1 MSGFSVTLDNQLLDA
16 VFKGTSFTTPD
27 KYLALFTSE
36 DGLTTDESATW
47 TPNEVKTIIDEGSS
61 AYARVKMENTIFNT
75 ATNSAVVN
83 NANVEFPVAE
93 KDWGTVSHVA
103 IMDAATAGHV
113 LAWGLIRNPVTL
125 AAQPREVLTGD
136 QFIVRA
142 NTMNIRLNDHPTI

>member
-16 VFKGTSFTTPD
+16 VFTGTSFTTPE
-27 KYLALFTSE
+27 KYLALFTAE
-36 DGLTTDESATW
+36 DGLTTDESTTW
-47 TPNEVKTIIDEGSS
+47 GPNEVKTDINGNS
-61 AYARVKMENTIFNT
+61 AYARVKMENTIFN
-75 ATNSAVVN
+75 AAVNSAVVN
-83 NANVEFPVAE
+83 NANIEFPVAE

-103 IMDAATAGHV
+103 IMDAATDGHV

-125 AAQPREVLTGD
+125 AEQPREVLTGD